1 MARLSKTKIGTLLR
15 TKRREPVKTPFYY
28 VPPFLDE
35 LRRSLQER
43 LASTGGRPTVR
54 EWQVVR
60 KTRFSKETW
69 QYLARLADQW
79 SKGGA
84 SVSPSQVAARIV
96 EEVCRAGMR

>member
-1 MARLSKTKIGTLLR
+1 
-15 TKRREPVKTPFYY
+15 
-28 VPPFLDE
+28 
-35 LRRSLQER
+35 
-43 LASTGGRPTVR
+43 VR

>member
-1 MARLSKTKIGTLLR
+1 MARLSKAKIGEVLR
-15 TKRREPVKTPFYY
+15 AKRREPVKTPFYY

-54 EWQVVR
+54 EWEVVR

-69 QYLARLADQW
+69 QYLSRNTRNRRRYW
-79 SKGGA
+79 SRRGN
-84 SVSPSQVAARIV
+84 
-96 EEVCRAGMR
+96 EDDAGTYSRS

>member
-1 MARLSKTKIGTLLR
+1 MARLSKAKIGTLLLA
-15 TKRREPVKTPFYY
+15 KRREPVKTPFYY

-43 LASTGGRPTVR
+43 LTSTGGRPTVR

-69 QYLARLADQW
+69 HYLARLADQW
-79 SKGGA
+79 SKGGVNGGREPRN
-84 SVSPSQVAARIV
+84 SDVSPLN
-96 EEVCRAGMR
+96 

>member
-1 MARLSKTKIGTLLR
+1 MARLSKARVGTLLGA
-15 TKRREPVKTPFYY
+15 KRREPVRTPLYY

-35 LRRSLQER
+35 LRASLQER
-43 LASTGGRPTVR
+43 LASSGGRPTVQ
-54 EWQVVR
+54 EWQIVR
-60 KTRFSKETW
+60 KTRFSKQTW

-84 SVSPSQVAARIV
+84 TVSPSQVAARIV

>member
-1 MARLSKTKIGTLLR
+1 
-15 TKRREPVKTPFYY
+15 VKTPFYY

-79 SKGGA
+79 SNGGIRKPA
-84 SVSPSQVAARIV
+84 PGRGAHRRGDLPGRD
-96 EEVCRAGMR
+96 EVDDAIAGRESLG

>member
-1 MARLSKTKIGTLLR
+1 MARLSKAKVGALLGA
-15 TKRREPVKTPFYY
+15 KRREPVKTPFYY

-35 LRRSLQER
+35 LRTGLQER
-43 LASTGGRPTVR
+43 LASSGGRPTVR

-60 KTRFSKETW
+60 KTRFSKQTW

-84 SVSPSQVAARIV
+84 TVSPSQIAARIV
-96 EEVCRAGMR
+96 EEICRAGMR

>member
-1 MARLSKTKIGTLLR
+1 MAKISKAKIGTLLGAR
-15 TKRREPVKTPFYY
+15 HRESVKTPFYY

-43 LASTGGRPTVR
+43 LTSTGGRPTVS

-60 KTRFSKETW
+60 KTRFSKKTW
-69 QYLARLADQW
+69 QYLAKLADRW
-79 SKGGA
+79 SSGGA
-84 SVSPSQVAARIV
+84 TVSPSQVAAGIV